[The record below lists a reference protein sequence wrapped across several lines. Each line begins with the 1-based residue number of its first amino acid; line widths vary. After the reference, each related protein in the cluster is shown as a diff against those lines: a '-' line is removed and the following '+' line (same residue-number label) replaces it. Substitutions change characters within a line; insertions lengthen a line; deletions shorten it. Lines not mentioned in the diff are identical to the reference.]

1 MNTFRQ
7 SLYITFLLRLMN
19 LLHMIELLWQS
30 HSSLIQFLKICHDI
44 VLFERK
50 DRRIPWYI
58 ARHSVKIALFLRNR
72 QLRTTFVGS

>member
-1 MNTFRQ
+1 M
-7 SLYITFLLRLMN
+7 S

-30 HSSLIQFLKICHDI
+30 RLSSIQFLKICHDI

-58 ARHSVKIALFLRNR
+58 ARYSVKIALFLRNR
-72 QLRTTFVGS
+72 QLRATFVDS